1 VLENENAAHT
11 FGPNPPAPYLAK
23 TIREAGA
30 FIPNYYGIAH
40 LSLPN
45 YIAMVSGQGPNP
57 VTQSDCQGFVDV
69 QPGVIG
75 PDGQATGQG
84 CVYPRSVPT
93 VADQLSAAGS
103 SWRGYMEDMGND
115 PVRDNGTTCAH
126 PNINSQDK
134 TQSAAANDQ
143 YAARHNP
150 FVYFHSLIDTPLVG
164 SSPCAPFDVPL
175 TQLASD
181 LGSAATTAAFSFITP
196 DLCHDGHDATCA
208 DASERGGLP
217 GADDFL
223 QAYVPMILAS
233 PAYAD
238 GGLVIVIFDE
248 AGTHDAT
255 SCCGEVQGPNTPN
268 NGATRKR
275 ATIPAV
281 IDRSVL
287 RRRGPAPTARHPPR
301 RDRPGST
308 RRPTT
313 ASVEGARSSHRWQC
327 RTDVSRHPSSRR

>member
-1 VLENENAAHT
+1 MRLRLLVLALGSLLLAVAAPAPAAPPPIRHVFVIVLENEDAATT
-11 FGPNPPAPYLAK
+11 FGPSSPAPYLAR
-23 TIREAGA
+23 TLPAMGE
-30 FIPNYYGIAH
+30 FLPNYYGIAH

-143 YAARHNP
+143 YAARHL
-150 FVYFHSLIDTPLVG
+150 SLID
-164 SSPCAPFDVPL
+164 
-175 TQLASD
+175 
-181 LGSAATTAAFSFITP
+181 I
-196 DLCHDGHDATCA
+196 
-208 DASERGGLP
+208 
-217 GADDFL
+217 
-223 QAYVPMILAS
+223 
-233 PAYAD
+233 
-238 GGLVIVIFDE
+238 
-248 AGTHDAT
+248 
-255 SCCGEVQGPNTPN
+255 
-268 NGATRKR
+268 
-275 ATIPAV
+275 
-281 IDRSVL
+281 
-287 RRRGPAPTARHPPR
+287 
-301 RDRPGST
+301 
-308 RRPTT
+308 
-313 ASVEGARSSHRWQC
+313 
-327 RTDVSRHPSSRR
+327 